1 MDIQHILMIDDD
13 PSYLETRKEWLEE
26 AGYEVTFISSL
37 EGGFE
42 HIKDYYTET
51 QTTPWVLLDIMM
63 PTIDDIG
70 WLSISEQNNNE
81 LVFAPTIGLL
91 FAKKLKHQ
99 YPDIKI
105 AWHSVRHKTEARV
118 KEMASELNF
127 AVIEKNLQ
135 NPSTFIQQIKKGFN
149 SG

>member
-42 HIKDYYTET
+42 HIEDHYAEN
-51 QTTPWVLLDIMM
+51 QTTPWILLDIMM

-70 WLSISEQNNNE
+70 WLSTLEQNNNE

-91 FAKKLKHQ
+91 FAQKLKRK
-99 YPDIKI
+99 YPNIKI
-105 AWHSVRHKTEARV
+105 VWHSVRHKTEIPV
-118 KEMASELNF
+118 KKMAKKLNF
-127 AVIEKNLQ
+127 PVIEKSLQ
-135 NPSTFIQQIKKGFN
+135 NKNDFIKQINKGFN